1 MVRSQWN
8 RLVSRADEQ
17 GGHAPKPA
25 LEEPG
30 RFAATDAADWWIL
43 LLCLVGLV
51 GLLFAAAMILVA
63 L

>member
-1 MVRSQWN
+1 M
-8 RLVSRADEQ
+8 SRADEQ